1 MEEESWKEVIEGAWE
16 SATGDSNV
24 PVSESLKKVVG
35 ELQSW
40 YTNVLGDWEKSLKK
54 IKKELEACRRGLLSE
69 EVVRREVVLWG
80 RKERLEAHINMFRK
94 QQSHH
99 GNSRKTPMLN
109 GLKRVTVI
117 ALSFMLFVQREKGGI
132 SLES

>member
-1 MEEESWKEVIEGAWE
+1 M
-16 SATGDSNV
+16 
-24 PVSESLKKVVG
+24 
-35 ELQSW
+35 
-40 YTNVLGDWEKSLKK
+40 GDWEKSLKK

-94 QQSHH
+94 QQSHV
-99 GNSRKTPMLN
+99 N